1 MKASSVLI
9 LIFAVAMFFGGV
21 LSTFADIPAAGDKAA
36 PSITVGADPA
46 FDYALNQPLFLT
58 QRQALKGEN

>member
-1 MKASSVLI
+1 MKVSSVLI

-21 LSTFADIPAAGDKAA
+21 LASFADIPAAGDKAA
-36 PSITVGADPA
+36 PAVSTGADPNW
-46 FDYALNQPLFLT
+46 DYSMNQPMWLT